1 MSVVVC
7 IDIGSVNVAV
17 KFKWGEEEE
26 SLDFING
33 ETLLPSVVNVGN
45 GMKFGKA
52 AVLSVSSG
60 SVLTNL
66 KLLIGKSF
74 EDVVT
79 RYRRLYLRKF
89 NVPLENHDGVLS
101 IPVTEEG
108 ETKYYKPSD
117 VLRAM
122 FSYIFNSLTERYGM
136 DIAKTIVTVPERFS
150 DIQREEYV
158 AAAEGA
164 GFQGVSLLDES
175 VAATLAFMKTKIIF
189 SMRKVLV
196 FNFGGGSISISIL
209 QVDPRTK
216 SNADGS
222 ITVEKYFISTLATSK
237 IPKGGDDVDRELME
251 HLMTTFQNEH
261 PIVQYIS
268 RENNK
273 QDYYNLL
280 YSVSQIKERGG
291 GDVSL
296 DGVIDNIESMDVLSI
311 ELKRD
316 MINSVVMEYME
327 ESITLLQNTIARA
340 FPLIPE
346 KSRISQIDMVLPV
359 GGMCNIPCVTES
371 LEKKFGKTVV
381 CPPQLSSVLVD
392 GGLVYASDQ
401 RYILEN
407 YEPITRN
414 ECYFKGSKDALYKDV
429 IIPKGTRL
437 PYVKRK
443 FFKSK
448 QVNQEWVE
456 TKFYVEKENKETKE
470 IPVRF
475 RNRKESPFMIT
486 AEVNTSFDVMIY
498 VSFLSTKGKEYIQ
511 MFNLN

>member
-17 KFKWGEEEE
+17 KFKWGEEEG

-175 VAATLAFMKTKIIF
+175 VAATLAFMKTKNIF

-251 HLMTTFQNEH
+251 HPMTTFQNEH

-273 QDYYNLL
+273 QDYYL
-280 YSVSQIKERGG
+280 
-291 GDVSL
+291 SL
-296 DGVIDNIESMDVLSI
+296 IHI
-311 ELKRD
+311 
-316 MINSVVMEYME
+316 
-327 ESITLLQNTIARA
+327 
-340 FPLIPE
+340 
-346 KSRISQIDMVLPV
+346 
-359 GGMCNIPCVTES
+359 
-371 LEKKFGKTVV
+371 
-381 CPPQLSSVLVD
+381 
-392 GGLVYASDQ
+392 
-401 RYILEN
+401 
-407 YEPITRN
+407 
-414 ECYFKGSKDALYKDV
+414 
-429 IIPKGTRL
+429 
-437 PYVKRK
+437 
-443 FFKSK
+443 
-448 QVNQEWVE
+448 
-456 TKFYVEKENKETKE
+456 
-470 IPVRF
+470 
-475 RNRKESPFMIT
+475 
-486 AEVNTSFDVMIY
+486 
-498 VSFLSTKGKEYIQ
+498 
-511 MFNLN
+511 